1 MSLIGALQSGR
12 SALAATQA
20 QIQTTANNIANAGTE
35 GYTRQVARTVAAGDQ
50 QLRPGVFLGTG
61 VDLIS
66 VQRQIDEALESRI
79 RASVSDDESAKL
91 TEQWMGR
98 IESVFNELT
107 DQDLSTQMSQFF
119 NAWSDLANKPQD
131 PGLRQVVLQA
141 GQSLSNW
148 MQATREQLS
157 RMKQDVD
164 SRLTALAGQANTLA
178 GKIAQ
183 LNKDIVAAEGGGGG
197 QANGLR
203 DQRDAVL
210 RELSTLADIRT
221 QEHPSGIVDVYVGSE
236 PLVVGDRSRG
246 VALKQD
252 VVDGEVQSAV
262 VFASTNGKM
271 KLDGKGQ
278 LGALSNVRSTVT
290 NVVDQLDTVAGTM
303 IFELNKLHSA
313 GQGLEGFASV
323 SANNIVA
330 DPTAALNSA
339 DADLRQPPVNGSFVV
354 HVKDKTSGLVTSTLV
369 SVDLDG
375 LNGNDTTLDSL
386 RLDLDGID
394 GVTASVSGGR
404 LRIDADSAAVEL
416 SFSQDSSGVLA
427 SLGVNSFFKGSDAR
441 DIAVDQ
447 RLFERPSLISA
458 ARNGQPGD
466 NQTARAIA
474 DLQNSAIASLGGQ
487 SLKTKYEA
495 MINNVAST
503 ASGAKNTAA
512 SASAVRETLLTQRE
526 MLSGVSMDEE
536 AINLMKYQR
545 AYQGAARVVA
555 AVDEL
560 MQTMLSL
567 V

>member
-35 GYTRQVARTVAAGDQ
+35 GYTRQVARTVASPDQ
-50 QLRPGVFLGTG
+50 QLKPGVFLGTG

-66 VQRQIDEALESRI
+66 VQRQIDEALEARI

-148 MQATREQLS
+148 MQATRGQLS
-157 RMKQDVD
+157 RMKQDAD
-164 SRLTALAGQANTLA
+164 ARLTALAGQADTLT

-183 LNKDIVAAEGGGGG
+183 LNKDILAAEGGGGG

-221 QEHPSGIVDVYVGSE
+221 QEHASGIVDVYVGSE

-246 VALKQD
+246 VALRQD

-262 VFASTNGKM
+262 VFRATNGKM

-278 LGALSNVRSTVT
+278 LGALSNVRAAVT
-290 NVVDQLDTVAGTM
+290 SVVDQLDTVAGTM

-354 HVKDKTSGLVTSTLV
+354 HVKDKTSGLITSTLI

-404 LRIDADSAAVEL
+404 LKIDADSAAVEL

-441 DIAVDQ
+441 DIAVDP
-447 RLFERPSLISA
+447 RLFERPNLISA

-512 SASAVRETLLTQRE
+512 SAGAVRETLTTQRE